1 MDKRQ
6 EHIQKIK
13 KAKEELKSAGKI
25 HKRDLIRYIHKLEK
39 ELATYDRLGGGHH
52 WQEGT
57 I

>member
-6 EHIQKIK
+6 EHIQKIR
-13 KAKEELKSAGKI
+13 KAKAELKTAGKI
-25 HKRDLIRYIHKLEK
+25 HRKDLIRYIHRLEK

-52 WQEGT
+52 WQERT